1 MASIARRLGRWTAIN
16 KEPEKTVEEDSRAPN
31 RQSVDSHHSTLSGL
45 ESQSSQSTHL
55 TQSSRSNR
63 SSETTLS
70 EPDISSKN
78 ASRLHHKV
86 SSVFSYFS
94 ETIRS
99 TTSMFHPL
107 EAGTTPSAPSELESP
122 KKYRRHRSSISV
134 ISRPSEGQKLPYET
148 TEFETPKK
156 HRRYSSVI
164 SSGRSRMTPSTPRAR
179 ETPKC
184 ALSSPTTPV
193 RTSQEQPPQLDVKIP
208 NSFLSDERS
217 RSTVST
223 ERIPTGPLS
232 NLFDGHSRE
241 ATTPCVGTPL
251 RELWNLP
258 PDVDGGFDTREDFLS
273 LATHAH
279 CARVISGR
287 WEWSTVAS
295 TQPMLGKDSP
305 GLPNENNAG
314 MKASHEVLPAM
325 LDNATP
331 GSAGAGSTPSS
342 PSKVTPELHLA
353 ARKELEPEIKIARD
367 DLTLAH
373 RPVPPVLFDTSDLS
387 SPRNNLS
394 RSAPSQRAHSTS
406 MISQRQSCSDAISSP
421 EPDINLCDQLLSPE
435 AYEGD
440 VSSCGTSPEHPSM
453 GDRAAIAQRR
463 ADREKRY
470 LETTLEGPDT
480 ESDDNSQSALE
491 LSRVP
496 AAHGSNNSQHCS
508 ETMQDDTAN
517 ASDIIW
523 KMDLQPTTRNN
534 SDLIDAV
541 TFGPQVEIPAAKS
554 LTMDSNLV
562 PMGDL
567 HYAVEAIERASG
579 DAIWP
584 TDLPQA
590 DEAIERTPG
599 YMLPASRHNTC
610 DVESSASSTIEGSVP
625 SAPKYAMMSMCLA
638 PDDFAALKPKQ
649 SDDTSFPIM
658 SSTDPSTDV
667 PLELLTSDLLSENEF
682 GTENEEKS
690 GPEKIPRICC
700 DVEFWQEILFPGS
713 GAAEHRQET
722 EEWMSDYFGI
732 SLQKTSYKACSF
744 DSANLGSPSQK
755 SSATRR
761 ASLERNKPS
770 RYKVPTCS
778 SPVSSSNSDGSPRF
792 IPSPQFEIKRF
803 QLSEVKPTANIGYKS
818 DDELTSKFNQA
829 SPASQASLTP
839 EGSFRSS
846 GQKAVCFAKDV
857 EIINN
862 HSELNLSPRKPSPA
876 RPAKRLSGAET
887 ARKVQRD
894 LEVRNEAAVQRL
906 CQRLQE
912 RSEIT
917 LEEPEASSPERPRW
931 RVP

>member
-16 KEPEKTVEEDSRAPN
+16 KEPEETVEDRRAPI
-31 RQSVDSHHSTLSGL
+31 RQSVDSHYSTLSGL

-55 TQSSRSNR
+55 TQSSRSSG
-63 SSETTLS
+63 SSRTTLS
-70 EPDISSKN
+70 EPDNPSKN
-78 ASRLHHKV
+78 ASRLHHKM

-99 TTSMFHPL
+99 TTSIFHPV
-107 EAGTTPSAPSELESP
+107 EAETTPSAPSELESP
-122 KKYRRHRSSISV
+122 KKYRRHRSSTSV
-134 ISRPSEGQKLPYET
+134 TSRPSEEQKLPYET
-148 TEFETPKK
+148 TELETPKK

-164 SSGRSRMTPSTPRAR
+164 SSCRSRMTPSTPLGR
-179 ETPKC
+179 ETQKC
-184 ALSSPTTPV
+184 TLSSPTTPV
-193 RTSQEQPPQLDVKIP
+193 RTCQEQPPQLDVKIP
-208 NSFLSDERS
+208 SSFLTDERS
-217 RSTVST
+217 RSTVSM
-223 ERIPTGPLS
+223 ERFPTGPLS
-232 NLFDGHSRE
+232 KLFDGHSRE
-241 ATTPCVGTPL
+241 ATTPCVGMPL
-251 RELWNLP
+251 RELCNLP

-295 TQPMLGKDSP
+295 TQFVLGNDSHS
-305 GLPNENNAG
+305 LPNENNAG
-314 MKASHEVLPAM
+314 LKASHEVLPAM

-353 ARKELEPEIKIARD
+353 ARKELEPE
-367 DLTLAH
+367 LTLAH
-373 RPVPPVLFDTSDLS
+373 RPVPPVRFDTSDLS

-394 RSAPSQRAHSTS
+394 RSVPSQHAHSPS
-406 MISQRQSCSDAISSP
+406 MISQRQSCSDARSSP

-435 AYEGD
+435 AYEAD

-496 AAHGSNNSQHCS
+496 AAHGSNNSQRCS
-508 ETMQDDTAN
+508 ETMQDDPAN

-523 KMDLQPTTRNN
+523 KLDLQPATKNK
-534 SDLIDAV
+534 SEIVDAV
-541 TFGPQVEIPAAKS
+541 TFGPEVEIPAAKS
-554 LTMDSNLV
+554 LTMDSNLI

-579 DAIWP
+579 DTIWP

-590 DEAIERTPG
+590 VEAIEGTPG
-599 YMLPASRHNTC
+599 YMLPASRHNTF
-610 DVESSASSTIEGSVP
+610 DVETSASSTIEGSVP
-625 SAPKYAMMSMCLA
+625 SAPKYAMMSMCLT
-638 PDDFAALKPKQ
+638 PDDFVALKPKQ

-667 PLELLTSDLLSENEF
+667 PLELLTSDLLPENEF

-700 DVEFWQEILFPGS
+700 DVEFWQRVLFPGS

-732 SLQKTSYKACSF
+732 SLQNTSYKACSF

-770 RYKVPTCS
+770 RYKAPTCS

-862 HSELNLSPRKPSPA
+862 HSELNLSPQKPSPA
-876 RPAKRLSGAET
+876 RPAKRFSGAET

-912 RSEIT
+912 RPEIT